1 MCMYKITSVKGTE
14 IQEFK
19 GDIINL
25 LEKIKHELSE
35 LKKKVEIV
43 LDYRNIQFITKI

>member
-1 MCMYKITSVKGTE
+1 MCVCTVYTYIYICTWIHKV
-14 IQEFK
+14 
-19 GDIINL
+19 DIINL

-43 LDYRNIQFITKI
+43 LDY